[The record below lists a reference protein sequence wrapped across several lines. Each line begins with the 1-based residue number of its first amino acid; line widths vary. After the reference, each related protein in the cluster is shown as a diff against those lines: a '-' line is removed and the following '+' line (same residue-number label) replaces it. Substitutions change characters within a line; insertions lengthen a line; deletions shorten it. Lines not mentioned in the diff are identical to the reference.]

1 MALWSAPRIAP
12 GHNFIVGNA
21 DPGFAV
27 IARAP
32 RPTLALSQHARALAP
47 DAKRLGH
54 LVVSQPAHIHGDQSS
69 DRSADHSQDY
79 SGDRSGEGAAQMV
92 KGTLSGGTGMSASSR
107 ALCWPSLSC

>member
-1 MALWSAPRIAP
+1 MAPWNAPRIAWGIAP
-12 GHNFIVGNA
+12 GYDFILGNA
-21 DPGFAV
+21 DPGLAV

-32 RPTLALSQHARALAP
+32 RPTLALRQHARALAP

-79 SGDRSGEGAAQMV
+79 SGDRSGEV
-92 KGTLSGGTGMSASSR
+92 RPRWLRTH
-107 ALCWPSLSC
+107 